1 MSNRE
6 PTIPIDVKYNLL
18 NIKGNENEHPFG
30 KETFDPVLTTAISMG
45 ANIHQA
51 AGENSCS
58 AQKNNAVI
66 IIEAIKCLTRLNWV
80 RKVLLKNQRKMGRKG
95 GKFSFKWFSPFT
107 VHSISK
113 NNLCSLIN
121 KDGTQIKTKSNVC
134 LLKPYLE

>member
-18 NIKGNENEHPFG
+18 NVKGNESEHPFD
-30 KETFDPVLTTAISMG
+30 KTTFDPVLTTTISRR
-45 ANIHQA
+45 ANIHQT

-58 AQKNNAVI
+58 AQKSNAEI
-66 IIEAIKCLTRLNWV
+66 IIKAIKCLTRLKWV

-95 GKFSFKWFSPFT
+95 GKFSFKWFSSFT
-107 VHSISK
+107 IHSISK

-121 KDGTQIKTKSNVC
+121 KDGTQIKTNCNVC
-134 LLKPYLE
+134 FLKPYLD